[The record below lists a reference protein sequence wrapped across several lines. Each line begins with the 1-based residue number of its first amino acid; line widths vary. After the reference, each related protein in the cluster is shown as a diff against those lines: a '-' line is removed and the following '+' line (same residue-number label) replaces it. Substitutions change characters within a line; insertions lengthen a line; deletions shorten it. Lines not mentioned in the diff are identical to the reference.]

1 MNQKETAQ
9 KYKKQ
14 SIHYFENALNSIGAG
29 DAEKAGEFLWGSMAE
44 AIKAVAASEGKKLR
58 AHREI
63 ADYARELA
71 KNMSDEAI
79 WDVYGSA
86 SYLHSNYY
94 EGGLGMEEIQT
105 YAERIRGTVKKLLE
119 LVPDEA

>member
-1 MNQKETAQ
+1 MNQIETAQ
-9 KYKKQ
+9 KYKTQ
-14 SIHYFENALNSIGAG
+14 SVHYFENALVSIEAG

-44 AIKAVAASEGKKLR
+44 AIKAVAASEGKALK

-63 ADYARELA
+63 GDYARKLA
-71 KNMSDEAI
+71 KSMDDEAI

-94 EGGLGMEEIQT
+94 EAGLRIEEIQT
-105 YAERIRGTVKKLLE
+105 YAERIRTTVRKLLE
-119 LVPDEA
+119 LVPKED